1 MSMCAWRLFNP
12 FGGVSVVLFNGI
24 IQLMRLGF
32 ILGIL
37 RQLIVV
43 AWEAINDVINDEN
56 TWVIRQTIA
65 RFDKCWH
72 ICTERLVRSFWPRP
86 GFSYTTVD
94 CLQLTFL
101 CASAANPVKDK
112 KKRRR
117 RCWVSWPEQQKSI
130 FTWFGG
136 SVDRHDWF
144 ILFYL
149 INNCN

>member
-37 RQLIVV
+37 RRLIVV

-56 TWVIRQTIA
+56 TWVIRQTVA

-72 ICTERLVRSFWPRP
+72 ICTDRLVRSFWPRP

-101 CASAANPVKDK
+101 CASAANPEKDK
-112 KKRRR
+112 KKTTT
-117 RCWVSWPEQQKSI
+117 VL
-130 FTWFGG
+130 
-136 SVDRHDWF
+136 SVMAGTNESQFLPDLAALLTDM
-144 ILFYL
+144 IGLFYF
-149 INNCN
+149 I

>member
-37 RQLIVV
+37 RQLIVL

-56 TWVIRQTIA
+56 TWVIRQTVA

-72 ICTERLVRSFWPRP
+72 ICTDRLVRSFWPRP

-101 CASAANPVKDK
+101 CASAANPEKDK
-112 KKRRR
+112 KKKTTTVLSVMAGTTKVNFYLIWRL
-117 RCWVSWPEQQKSI
+117 CWQ
-130 FTWFGG
+130 TWL
-136 SVDRHDWF
+136 VYF
-144 ILFYL
+144 ILF
-149 INNCN
+149 N